1 MLKHLSN
8 HLLQRHV
15 IPYLLI
21 PVVMSGFACFAI
33 FGLPDAIGM
42 SSNSDVLGLVIISAG
57 GILGS
62 IGTMFVVCVIR
73 KKEPHWRVFEL
84 GRTAWLTLIILAWVA
99 GLGCGL
105 LMVHAISR

>member
-1 MLKHLSN
+1 MLKPLSN

-21 PVVMSGFACFAI
+21 PVVMSGFACWPV
-33 FGLPDAIGM
+33 FGLPDSVYMA
-42 SSNSDVLGLVIISAG
+42 SNSDVLGMVIISAG

-62 IGTMFVVCVIR
+62 IGTMFVLCVIR
-73 KKEPHWRVFEL
+73 KKEPHWRAFEL
-84 GRTAWLTLIILAWVA
+84 GRTAWLTLIILAWIA
-99 GLGCGL
+99 GLGCGW